1 MSEIQESSSPSNVT
15 GLLQEIDI
23 LSIDF
28 NKENN
33 HDSGDED
40 QLNSYHEEDR
50 EQENAGETSEPQSE
64 LEF

>member
-28 NKENN
+28 NKQNN
-33 HDSGDED
+33 HDSRDED
-40 QLNSYHEEDR
+40 QLNSYQEEDR
-50 EQENAGETSEPQSE
+50 ELENGGETSEQQSE